1 MGDCMRS
8 VGVEEELLLADADS
22 GEPLAVSGAVL
33 AAADRAASASAADG
47 EESGHTFEAELQE
60 EQVEFGTRPVTEMG
74 ELQEEILRWRAEAAR
89 HAAAA
94 GAVVAAIGTSPL
106 AVRPSMSPGHRYEWV
121 SRQFGMTAQEQLTCG
136 CHVHVSVESDEE
148 GVAVL
153 DRIRLWLPVLTAMS
167 ANSPFWQGEDTG
179 YGSYRSR
186 VWNRLPAAG
195 PVDVFGSADHYHA
208 EVRAMVESGVLRD
221 KGMIWFD
228 ARLSASYP
236 TVEVRVADVCLDA
249 STPVLLAALVR
260 ALVETAAR
268 EWRAGEPPA
277 RVSTGLLRLAS
288 WQAGRSGLDGPLLHP
303 ETLREA
309 APEAAVDALYRHVG
323 DALADSGDEEF
334 VRAAIAGLLEHGNG
348 ARVQRSLLRSEGT
361 WPRSSGTVRAGPRP
375 ASTGRPGACR
385 ADGERA
391 AGRSGRPPVLVRRST
406 GRTAG
411 PLGTPVRP
419 VAFIT
424 DGTGASAGV

>member
-1 MGDCMRS
+1 MRS

-33 AAADRAASASAADG
+33 AAADRAATAGAADG
-47 EESGHTFEAELQE
+47 KDSGHTFEAELQE

-94 GAVVAAIGTSPL
+94 GAVVAALGTSPL

-195 PVDVFGSADHYHA
+195 PVDVFGSADRYHA

-303 ETLREA
+303 ETLRET

-334 VRAAIAGLLEHGNG
+334 VRAAIARLLEHGNG
-348 ARVQRSLLRSEGT
+348 ARVQRSLLRSEGDLA
-361 WPRSSGTVRAGPRP
+361 SVVRHCAGRTT
-375 ASTGRPGACR
+375 AGV
-385 ADGERA
+385 DRA
-391 AGRSGRPPVLVRRST
+391 ARGVVR
-406 GRTAG
+406 
-411 PLGTPVRP
+411 
-419 VAFIT
+419 
-424 DGTGASAGV
+424 

>member
-1 MGDCMRS
+1 MRS

-33 AAADRAASASAADG
+33 AAADRAATAAGAADG
-47 EESGHTFEAELQE
+47 KESGHTFEAELQE

-153 DRIRLWLPVLTAMS
+153 DRIRPWLPVLTAMS
-167 ANSPFWQGEDTG
+167 ANSPFWQGEDTR

-186 VWNRLPAAG
+186 VWNRLPTAG
-195 PVDVFGSADHYHA
+195 PVDVFGSADRYHA

-228 ARLSASYP
+228 ARLSATYP

-260 ALVETAAR
+260 GLVDTAAR
-268 EWRAGEPPA
+268 QWRAGEPPA

-303 ETLREA
+303 ETLRET

-323 DALADSGDEEF
+323 EALADSGDEEL
-334 VRAAIAGLLEHGNG
+334 VRAGIAGLLEHGNG
-348 ARVQRSLLRSEGT
+348 ARVQRSLLRSQGDLA
-361 WPRSSGTVRAGPRP
+361 SVVRHC
-375 ASTGRPGACR
+375 AS
-385 ADGERA
+385 
-391 AGRSGRPPVLVRRST
+391 
-406 GRTAG
+406 RTA
-411 PLGTPVRP
+411 
-419 VAFIT
+419 
-424 DGTGASAGV
+424 

>member
-1 MGDCMRS
+1 MRS

-33 AAADRAASASAADG
+33 AEADRAATASAADG

-348 ARVQRSLLRSEGT
+348 ARVQRSLLRSEGDLA
-361 WPRSSGTVRAGPRP
+361 SVVRHCARRTTAGV
-375 ASTGRPGACR
+375 
-385 ADGERA
+385 DRA
-391 AGRSGRPPVLVRRST
+391 ARSLPR
-406 GRTAG
+406 
-411 PLGTPVRP
+411 
-419 VAFIT
+419 
-424 DGTGASAGV
+424 

>member
-1 MGDCMRS
+1 MRS

-33 AAADRAASASAADG
+33 AAADRAATAGAADG
-47 EESGHTFEAELQE
+47 KDSGHTFEAELQE

-94 GAVVAAIGTSPL
+94 GAVVAALGTSPL

-195 PVDVFGSADHYHA
+195 PVDVFGSADRYHA

-323 DALADSGDEEF
+323 DALVDSGDEEF
-334 VRAAIAGLLEHGNG
+334 VRAAIARLLEHGNG
-348 ARVQRSLLRSEGT
+348 ARVQRSLLRSEGDLA
-361 WPRSSGTVRAGPRP
+361 SVVRHCAGRTT
-375 ASTGRPGACR
+375 AGV
-385 ADGERA
+385 DRA
-391 AGRSGRPPVLVRRST
+391 ARGVVR
-406 GRTAG
+406 
-411 PLGTPVRP
+411 
-419 VAFIT
+419 
-424 DGTGASAGV
+424 